1 MSLAFPIEQEA
12 IEMDLTGIA
21 KSHQVGIRKMGKMST
36 KRSDSLR
43 EKITGC
49 GAERLYGNKF
59 LTLRKSQ
66 VAKVAPDRAGFSG
79 ILVDWGA
86 SGYQATGK
94 AKVRQA

>member
-1 MSLAFPIEQEA
+1 
-12 IEMDLTGIA
+12 
-21 KSHQVGIRKMGKMST
+21 MGKVST
-36 KRSDSLR
+36 KRSDSLW

-49 GAERLYGNKF
+49 SAERLYGNKF

-66 VAKVAPDRAGFSG
+66 VAKVAPDKAGFSG